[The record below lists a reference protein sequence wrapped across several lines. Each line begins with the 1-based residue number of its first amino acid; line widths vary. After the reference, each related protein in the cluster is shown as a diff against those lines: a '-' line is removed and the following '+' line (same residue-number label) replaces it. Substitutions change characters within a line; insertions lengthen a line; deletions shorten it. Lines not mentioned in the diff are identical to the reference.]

1 MASEIRVN
9 RLSNRSGLSTITF
22 ANGGVQFSGITTFA
36 NGDFR
41 VGTGATILNPST
53 NEMQFH
59 TGGSNR
65 LTINNAGLNLG
76 IGSITVGDATFTGSV
91 SIGKT
96 LTYEDVKNVDS
107 IGVVTARTGVKI
119 TGGDFTVG
127 TAITASSVTGNVTQ
141 DVGITTF
148 SGSAVWFKGAT
159 ANKDM
164 YWSHASGST
173 VYKDNAQILMG
184 DSSDLQIY
192 HSGSHSFVEDTG
204 AGVLSLKSNGSGIML
219 EHAGTGYMMKAFTG
233 GAVEIYNN
241 NSKKFETTSSGISVT
256 GGVSISGSSTFTG
269 NVFDFADSKQLRFGT
284 GNDFE
289 LFFNGTDQYLKSKAG
304 KIRVQ
309 VVDGESAITC
319 NPNAG
324 IELFYDDAK
333 KFETTTNGVII
344 QGNANVSDSSGYGGS
359 ANHFFSAG
367 NSNDLKLYHHGSWGS
382 SYINNSGSG
391 ALFLESDDLRFRKAN
406 GTEIYFKAVAD
417 GAVEL
422 YHNNLKRFET
432 TASGCL
438 LGDSVKLQFGAGP
451 DLEIYSDGSN
461 SFVKCP
467 DTGNNLT
474 IESDQHLYIKVGD
487 SEDAIKCV
495 NGQAVE
501 LYHNGS
507 KKFETTST
515 GVTVTGNISAAQGHY
530 TDHIYIADKI
540 VHTGDTNT
548 WLRFPSNDT
557 IAFGTGGTT
566 KLQIGSNGD
575 LTNTLQDT
583 SYVTTKAF
591 SNLAKL
597 DIRGTNIANSNHYIL
612 SYGEGHAN
620 DHEFHMVNTVGDIA
634 FRTGTSSTERLRIHS
649 SGVVQIQDSTNATQ
663 GNAQLLVRKGAGG
676 GAAPESITRVNSYMH
691 LGGTEWGAN
700 AAGVYT
706 LSFGYTNGTTGTHV
720 PAYIGFK
727 ETTTSSYTQGDLV
740 FGLKEATS
748 DSGPTEQLRITS
760 DGKFYLNDNSK
771 KEIAPVYHDY
781 VSCTG
786 NAWTKFATIDGN
798 QLSSE
803 IYMTAQD
810 TLNSVVI
817 TASFL
822 IKVAHYQDIW
832 IESRSMAYSELKI
845 KVISNNNQNYDLYMQ
860 RTSGSTASNVE
871 VSIFPKNQEGVTFSS
886 NVNYSGQELVH
897 TTASG
902 ALKING
908 AGGVGANIE
917 IAGNLNKGSGSFKI
931 PHPLASKKDTHNL
944 VHSFL
949 EGPQMDLIY
958 RGKIDLVGG
967 TATVNID
974 TKVGMT
980 EGTFV
985 ALNRDVQCF
994 TSNETGWGAVKG
1006 SVSGNIL
1013 TITAQDNSSTDT
1025 ISWMVVGERQDDTI
1039 KKSII
1044 TDDDGNLLVEPL
1056 IFEEPDNSSKA
1067 QYYPT

>member
-41 VGTGATILNPST
+41 VGTGATILNPSA

-107 IGVVTARTGVKI
+107 IGVVTARTGVKV

-141 DVGITTF
+141 DVGITTY

-324 IELFYDDAK
+324 IELFYDDVK

-432 TASGCL
+432 TADGCL
-438 LGDSVKLQFGAGP
+438 LGDSRKLQFGAGP
-451 DLEIYSDGSN
+451 DLEIYSDATN
-461 SFVKCP
+461 AFIKCP

-501 LYHNGS
+501 LYHNNS
-507 KKFETTST
+507 KKLETSST
-515 GVTVTGNISAAQGHY
+515 GINVTGKIYPTGNIHMPDNVGIKLGASDDLLMYHVANSHNYIQSEGSSQDLFLQSKRDFYIKAGDNAGGYHTSIYCDNNGGVRLSYDNSPKLY
-530 TDHIYIADKI
+530 TKSFGVQIEMSPRMDLY
-540 VHTGDTNT
+540 
-548 WLRFPSNDT
+548 
-557 IAFGTGGTT
+557 GTGNNIELKFITNSGTHRGSVYADNGNT
-566 KLQIGSNGD
+566 IGFLKAGTGAWAARWHHD
-575 LTNTLQDT
+575 GKQT
-583 SYVTTKAF
+583 S
-591 SNLAKL
+591 
-597 DIRGTNIANSNHYIL
+597 H
-612 SYGEGHAN
+612 
-620 DHEFHMVNTVGDIA
+620 GDIWPNAEDTYDLGDGSYRWNNA
-634 FRTGTSSTERLRIHS
+634 FIKKICLNTSSTNSQLTINSESSANAVSIRNTTGGNGNVGILFSTQDHSGGREKAAIYHQETHGTAHYGGDFIFCLNTATGSAGQVGPSDERMRITKGGQLS
-649 SGVVQIQDSTNATQ
+649 LQGDTDTYLQRTDANEWRMYVNGDWSMEWSANKRILVPQVYSTNGSSMRDVQVESDGTLCA
-663 GNAQLLVRKGAGG
+663 GNTSIRASKKNIVSQTDVSWLYDLNPVTFNYRKHTVDKVTG
-676 GAAPESITRVNSYMH
+676 VNTYLEEIEDETSYG
-691 LGGTEWGAN
+691 LIAEEVETVKKDFCFYNKDKDDNDEL
-700 AAGVYT
+700 AGV
-706 LSFGYTNGTTGTHV
+706 
-720 PAYIGFK
+720 AYK
-727 ETTTSSYTQGDLV
+727 ELITPL
-740 FGLKEATS
+740 LKALQ
-748 DSGPTEQLRITS
+748 DQ
-760 DGKFYLNDNSK
+760 K
-771 KEIAPVYHDY
+771 KEID
-781 VSCTG
+781 S
-786 NAWTKFATIDGN
+786 
-798 QLSSE
+798 
-803 IYMTAQD
+803 
-810 TLNSVVI
+810 
-817 TASFL
+817 
-822 IKVAHYQDIW
+822 
-832 IESRSMAYSELKI
+832 LK
-845 KVISNNNQNYDLYMQ
+845 
-860 RTSGSTASNVE
+860 VE
-871 VSIFPKNQEGVTFSS
+871 V
-886 NVNYSGQELVH
+886 
-897 TTASG
+897 A
-902 ALKING
+902 ALK
-908 AGGVGANIE
+908 
-917 IAGNLNKGSGSFKI
+917 
-931 PHPLASKKDTHNL
+931 
-944 VHSFL
+944 
-949 EGPQMDLIY
+949 
-958 RGKIDLVGG
+958 
-967 TATVNID
+967 
-974 TKVGMT
+974 
-980 EGTFV
+980 
-985 ALNRDVQCF
+985 
-994 TSNETGWGAVKG
+994 
-1006 SVSGNIL
+1006 
-1013 TITAQDNSSTDT
+1013 SS
-1025 ISWMVVGERQDDTI
+1025 
-1039 KKSII
+1039 
-1044 TDDDGNLLVEPL
+1044 
-1056 IFEEPDNSSKA
+1056 
-1067 QYYPT
+1067 